1 MPDREKNSILGV
13 YAAIFAFVSWG
24 LLPIYWKSIQVV
36 PPFSIICHRMIWSC
50 MFVAIVLTVQKRWKE
65 VKSSV
70 SNAKGLITLMLS
82 GLLVGC
88 NWGIYIWAVNN
99 NHVVD
104 AALGYYINPL
114 CNVLLGYIVFKD
126 RLRTAQ
132 TISILCAFVGV
143 SYMVLDYG
151 QFPWI
156 ALSLAISF
164 SLYGLVHKIIHVMA
178 LPGLFVETA
187 FLSIPAFVYLVF
199 FSPEHSMLPVS
210 VHVRF
215 LLLLVGIVTTLPL
228 WAFTVAAKNLR
239 LVSLGLL
246 QFLSPTLTFL
256 LGVFLY
262 KEPFTRAH
270 LITFSCI
277 WTGLLIYSVESWRY
291 YNSHGLMGSVNGQ
304 TQFSNKE

>member
-1 MPDREKNSILGV
+1 MPNRIQHSILGV
-13 YAAIFAFVSWG
+13 YAGIFAFASWG
-24 LLPIYWKSIQVV
+24 LLPVYWKSIQEV
-36 PPFSIICHRMIWSC
+36 PPLSIICHRMIWSC
-50 MFVAIVLTVQKRWKE
+50 VFVAIVLGIQRRWEE
-65 VKSSV
+65 VNASV
-70 SNAKGLITLMLS
+70 SNRKSLVTLMLS

-114 CNVLLGYIVFKD
+114 CNVLLGYIFFKD
-126 RLRTAQ
+126 RLRRAQ
-132 TISILCAFVGV
+132 IISILCAFMGV
-143 SYMVLDYG
+143 SYMVFDYG

-156 ALSLAISF
+156 ALSLATTF

-187 FLSIPAFVYLVF
+187 FLSIPASVYLVF
-199 FSPEHSMLPVS
+199 FSPDHSILPVS
-210 VHVRF
+210 VHVRI
-215 LLLLVGIVTTLPL
+215 LLPLAGVLTTLPL

-239 LVSLGLL
+239 LVTLGLL

-256 LGVFLY
+256 LGVFAY
-262 KEPFTRAH
+262 REPFTQSH

-291 YNSHGLMGSVNGQ
+291 YNLQGRDAGTEIKQ
-304 TQFSNKE
+304 IITK